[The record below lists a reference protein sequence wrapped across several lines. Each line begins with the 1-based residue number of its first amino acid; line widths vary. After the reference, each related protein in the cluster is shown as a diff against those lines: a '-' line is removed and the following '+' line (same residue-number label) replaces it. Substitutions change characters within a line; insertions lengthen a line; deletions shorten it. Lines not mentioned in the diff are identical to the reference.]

1 MLSIGRSSKGY
12 DMTLYIGLFL
22 LIGTCFGLLSFSN
35 RHLFS
40 EGPSHAP
47 AAGTGSR
54 WSGWLFWLALC
65 TLLWPIMLLTGLNT
79 IWVLAKRRRAEQSK
93 SAPN

>member
-1 MLSIGRSSKGY
+1 
-12 DMTLYIGLFL
+12 MTLYIGLFL

-40 EGPSHAP
+40 EGPSQAP

-79 IWVLAKRRRAEQSK
+79 LWVLAKRRRRSDPGAD
-93 SAPN
+93 PR